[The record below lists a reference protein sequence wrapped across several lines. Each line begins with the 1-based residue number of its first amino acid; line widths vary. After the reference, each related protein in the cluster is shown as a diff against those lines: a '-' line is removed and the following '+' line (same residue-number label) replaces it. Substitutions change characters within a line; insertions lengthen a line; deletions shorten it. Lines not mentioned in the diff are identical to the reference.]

1 MQQKI
6 AIEYITM
13 MAEVSDIILRI
24 LNAILIYL
32 IADSLI
38 FQI

>member
-24 LNAILIYL
+24 LNAILIY
-32 IADSLI
+32 
-38 FQI
+38 

>member
-13 MAEVSDIILRI
+13 TAEVSDIILRI
-24 LNAILIYL
+24 LNAILIY
-32 IADSLI
+32 
-38 FQI
+38 